1 MVLTEAILVWS
12 GVMDLGGAVLVVA
25 GLEALLFLVGLGGLV
40 LVVRRFRKE
49 RRAGAVEGARGRPLP
64 DAPTDGGEVRPV

>member
-1 MVLTEAILVWS
+1 MKRALKVLVPLVVVAEAILLWS

-40 LVVRRFRKE
+40 LVVRRYRKD
-49 RRAGAVEGARGRPLP
+49 RRA
-64 DAPTDGGEVRPV
+64 